1 MFHCIPLWRCNRH
14 IESIDKRHCSLL
26 FVPDEIY
33 RYRASLEELLLDANQ
48 LRDLPKVRHLSWLT
62 LFLNEWEA
70 FVGRRAVCL
79 HSKGALGVG
88 RCVCVWVWEASAVFG
103 RVYELC
109 YESQCS
115 FGHQKRRFSLIIELL
130 SVAAGFLATT
140 YIRNHHHIISE
151 GSCDTENWSN
161 DADNSALI
169 TKLHFKM

>member
-88 RCVCVWVWEASAVFG
+88 RCVCVGVRGISSFWASLWVML
-103 RVYELC
+103 RVTMQFWTSKVAFQFNNRVIVSSC
-109 YESQCS
+109 
-115 FGHQKRRFSLIIELL
+115 RFLSNNIRVII
-130 SVAAGFLATT
+130 
-140 YIRNHHHIISE
+140 II
-151 GSCDTENWSN
+151 
-161 DADNSALI
+161 
-169 TKLHFKM
+169 